1 MLFRSEKLNAK
12 GVAAS
17 RRFISKNYGKSL
29 VFPSISK
36 FRQFLNI
43 DFVKNSAYE
52 ILDTENKVIDM
63 VERYANFEDI
73 ICCDLETEGL
83 GVRYNV
89 PNAHRTVT
97 YQFSFEDH
105 QSLCMSILLPS
116 ALLITMPSAIS
127 MIPLLMPC
135 SSSPVPASCIS
146 KKKSTIE

>member
-1 MLFRSEKLNAK
+1 MFDKNFIKRRSTYEAEGLKVDIEYQKPPSVINFLKVPYTSEKLNAK

-73 ICCDLETEGL
+73 ICCYLETEVL

-89 PNAHRTVT
+89 PNAHITVT
-97 YQFSFEDH
+97 YQFS
-105 QSLCMSILLPS
+105 
-116 ALLITMPSAIS
+116 
-127 MIPLLMPC
+127 
-135 SSSPVPASCIS
+135 V
-146 KKKSTIE
+146 